1 MTFSP
6 KKFRRSENGATTIE
20 TTLWIPVFFAFFALL
35 FDIVMMFNGQ
45 AAALRIVQEA
55 NRDYSIGTI
64 STLSGTRSRIKSNLA
79 SINITVSDGD
89 IRAAHW
95 VRDEGREVLVRF
107 IDVIVIDRYGH
118 QDTGLAGDNGEACIR
133 QPLIVIVP
141 QASRS
146 VRGRGAK
153 ADVHIQWVTQSH

>member
-20 TTLWIPVFFAFFALL
+20 TTLWIPVYFAFFALL

-89 IRAAHW
+89 IVPRQSKGVISTKVEIPAAELGSLGW
-95 VRDEGREVLVRF
+95 FKAFKNVTIEVTAEQTIENMEV
-107 IDVIVIDRYGH
+107 
-118 QDTGLAGDNGEACIR
+118 A
-133 QPLIVIVP
+133 
-141 QASRS
+141 RS
-146 VRGRGAK
+146 
-153 ADVHIQWVTQSH
+153 